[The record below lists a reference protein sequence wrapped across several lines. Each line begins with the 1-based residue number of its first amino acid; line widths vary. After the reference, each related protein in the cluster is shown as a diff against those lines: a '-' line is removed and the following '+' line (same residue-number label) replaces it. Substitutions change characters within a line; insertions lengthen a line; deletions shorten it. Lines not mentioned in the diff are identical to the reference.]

1 MTPIPPLPSPAWSL
15 YSRRA
20 VALVCFAFILIA
32 LWGIH
37 NAVPIIIVATILSYL
52 FYPLAA
58 LIDRRALGGRRRGL
72 AVLGAF
78 VLAMAL
84 FALLILIVVPPL
96 VSQLRE
102 FAVRLPSLLQT
113 FEAGLEQTLSQPI
126 FINNQRIVPMDS
138 LREALGTAGGDP
150 LTLQSINIGDT
161 ARVFLGS
168 LTGPAFGVLGRA
180 FTILIN
186 LLFILTMMFY
196 LIKDGGDFVGR
207 IIRLTPESHRGDVT
221 RLLRELGKV
230 WNAYLRGQIILSV
243 VMGVVTFI
251 AAVILGLPNA
261 LVLGLL
267 AAMFEFIPNLGP
279 LLALIPA
286 ALLALAT
293 PSSTLPIEAGPTYA
307 LIVVVVWV
315 GLQNLES
322 IFLVPRIMGGNLN
335 LHPFVVIVG
344 VIAGA
349 EIAGPLGVILAAPA
363 LSSLRVVGQYVYG
376 KLTDRDPFPLED
388 EPHPPPPSVAAR
400 IRGAWAALT
409 GASRSK
415 VQ

>member
-1 MTPIPPLPSPAWSL
+1 MTPIPSTPSPSWSL

-37 NAVPIIIVATILSYL
+37 NAGPIIIVATILSYL

-58 LIDRRALGGRRRGL
+58 FIDRWALGGRRRGL
-72 AVLGAF
+72 AVLATF
-78 VLAMAL
+78 VLAAAG
-84 FALLILIVVPPL
+84 FILLILLVVPPL

-102 FAVRLPSLLQT
+102 FAGRLPSLLQT
-113 FEAGLEQTLSQPI
+113 LEAGLETTLSQPI
-126 FINNQRIVPMDS
+126 VIYGQRIVPLDS
-138 LREALGTAGGDP
+138 LREALGTTGSDP
-150 LTLQSINIGDT
+150 LTLQNINIGDT
-161 ARVFLGS
+161 ARMFLGS

-196 LIKDGGDFVGR
+196 LIKDGGEFVAR
-207 IIRLTPESHRGDVT
+207 LIRLTPDSHRGDVA

-230 WNAYLRGQIILSV
+230 WNAYLRGQIILSA
-243 VMGVVTFI
+243 VMGVVTFS
-251 AAVILGLPNA
+251 AAAILGLPNA

-293 PSSTLPIEAGPTYA
+293 PSNTLPIEAGPTFA
-307 LIVVVVWV
+307 LIVVAVWV
-315 GLQNLES
+315 GLQNIES

-349 EIAGPLGVILAAPA
+349 EIAGPLGVILAAPM
-363 LSSLRVVGQYVYG
+363 LSSLRVVGQYLYG
-376 KLTDRDPFPLED
+376 KLIDRDPFPLED
-388 EPHPPPPSVAAR
+388 EIYPPLPSLMTR
-400 IRGAWAALT
+400 L
-409 GASRSK
+409 RS
-415 VQ
+415 VWLSLNRRAGSTVE